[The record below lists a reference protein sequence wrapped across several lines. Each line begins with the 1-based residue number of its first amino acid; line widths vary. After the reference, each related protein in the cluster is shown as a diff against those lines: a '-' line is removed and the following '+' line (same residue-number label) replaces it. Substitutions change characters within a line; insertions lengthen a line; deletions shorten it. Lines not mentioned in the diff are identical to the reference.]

1 MKEKAFETKV
11 DKEINHDGFK
21 MTFSNGCTISVIFGK
36 YTFSDNGETTAE
48 VAAWNNANGK
58 WMIFQEDRLPFDQW
72 IELDN
77 ETEVMARQ
85 TAEEVANLIY
95 TLSRYLPK
103 E

>member
-1 MKEKAFETKV
+1 MSKAFETHV
-11 DKEINHDGFK
+11 DKEMNRDGFQ

-36 YTFSDNGETTAE
+36 YTFSDEGQTTAE
-48 VAAWNNANGK
+48 VAAWNNASDK
-58 WMIFQEDRLPFDQW
+58 WMIFQEDRLPSDQW

-77 ETEVMARQ
+77 ETEVMSRQ

-95 TLSRYLPK
+95 TLSQYSTK